1 MSDQSNSA
9 ADIFRQRFEAYQTY
23 VKEVG
28 EEKALEK
35 IFEGYPE
42 RHRKNMG
49 RFINNASLAEGFSMA
64 IKEFTH
70 GGWDMSVVDISG
82 NGMDAVIEIQRGC
95 PALAIAREFGYEK
108 PCFLVCNLD
117 GAASRIAFPE
127 MQGEVLCRIAD
138 GASACV
144 FKYERKAT
152 AD

>member
-1 MSDQSNSA
+1 MSEQSNAA
-9 ADIFRQRFEAYQTY
+9 ADYFRQRFEAYQTY

-35 IFEGYPE
+35 VFEGYPE

-49 RFINNASLAEGFSMA
+49 RFINKATLAEGFSKA
-64 IKEFTH
+64 IEEFTQ
-70 GGWDMSVVDISG
+70 GGWEMSVVDISG
-82 NGMDAVIEIQRGC
+82 RWMDAVIEIQTGC

-108 PCFLVCNLD
+108 PCFLVCDLD

-144 FKYERKAT
+144 FKYERKAI